1 MMKTNLKR
9 HLPLILLLTG
19 IGTELGAIYQVA
31 KKGSLIC
38 TEVSVLVHG
47 SPALED
53 LGYPQRPKKEMAKEL
68 AKNSFLPVALT
79 SASITSYV
87 IMYCMQRN
95 QIIGLTA
102 ALTASIGQYE
112 FLRNKLKEK
121 HSEEDIQDFER
132 PKFDWNDRRLKSE
145 QKGFWYINSPFY
157 FDNCSEY
164 NLAFIEM
171 TDKDLTNLANEKGY
185 LLINDIL
192 EMFEIDGT
200 PEGKVL
206 GWSKEHWTG
215 LITKDIFTGQDEV
228 TGEMRYEIWV
238 SWPQVE
244 MIL

>member
-1 MMKTNLKR
+1 MKTNLKR
-9 HLPLILLLTG
+9 HLPFILLLTG

-31 KKGSLIC
+31 KKGDLIY
-38 TEVSVLVHG
+38 TDVSVLVHG
-47 SPALED
+47 SPSLEA
-53 LGYPQRPKKEMAKEL
+53 LGYPQRPKVAAKDL
-68 AKNSFLPVALT
+68 VKDSFLPVALT

-87 IMYCMQRN
+87 IMYCMQKN
-95 QIIGLTA
+95 QIAGLTA

-112 FLRNKLKEK
+112 LLRNALKNN
-121 HSEEDIQDFER
+121 HSEEEIEDLET
-132 PKFDWNDRRLKSE
+132 PKFDEMDRMLKSE
-145 QKGFWYINSPFY
+145 QKGFWYINSPY
-157 FDNCSEY
+157 YVDNCSQY
-164 NLAFIEM
+164 NLACIE
-171 TDKDLTNLANEKGY
+171 TIDADLKDLVNKKGY

-215 LITKDIFTGQDEV
+215 LITKDIFTGQDEL
-228 TGEMRYEIWV
+228 TGEMRYEVWV